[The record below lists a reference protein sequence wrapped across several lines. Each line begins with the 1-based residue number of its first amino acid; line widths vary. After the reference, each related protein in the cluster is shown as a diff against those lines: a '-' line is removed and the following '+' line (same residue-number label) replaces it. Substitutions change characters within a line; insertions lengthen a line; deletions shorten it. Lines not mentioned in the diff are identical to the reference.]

1 MASFTKIPLSGST
14 NGRLIEVVATA
25 TPGTL
30 IHTAGVTDLDEV
42 YLYAE
47 NKTGADVTLTVEWG
61 GVLAADLIQT
71 KVKKLDTGLILVI
84 PGGIITGGL
93 IVRAFSPVASE
104 IRIMGWVNR
113 IG

>member
-1 MASFTKIPLSGST
+1 MANFTKLPLSGST
-14 NGRLIEVVATA
+14 SGKLIEVVATG
-25 TPGTL
+25 TPGTI
-30 IHTAGVTDLDEV
+30 IHTADVLNLDEV
-42 YLYAE
+42 YMYAE

-71 KVKKLDTGLILVI
+71 KVKKLDTGLILII

>member
-1 MASFTKIPLSGST
+1 MASFVKLPLSGST
-14 NGRLIEVVATA
+14 NGKLIEVVATA

-30 IHTAGVTDLDEV
+30 IHTADVADLDEI
-42 YLYAE
+42 YMYAE

-71 KVKKLDTGLILVI
+71 KVNKLDKGLVLVI
-84 PGGIITGGL
+84 PGGILTGGL